1 MLQIK
6 GLKNDEKTKHT
17 VVYAHQHINNQVDTR
32 IFEWVKVYAK
42 LARHFTRNSMGC
54 DS

>member
-32 IFEWVKVYAK
+32 IFEWVKVYVK
-42 LARHFTRNSMGC
+42 LMRHFT
-54 DS
+54 